1 MKGRVLLWDDG
12 AHARA
17 CSESP
22 PMAPVLMD
30 ICIIIICDTD
40 GFPPP
45 TGQGRI
51 WFQL

>member
-1 MKGRVLLWDDG
+1 VKGRVLLWDG
-12 AHARA
+12 GARA
-17 CSESP
+17 RSELP
-22 PMAPVLMD
+22 PMTPVLMD

-51 WFQL
+51 LFQL